1 MFENYL
7 NIHEVK
13 EIRSRSLVYFGCGAI
28 NKMADIAQQLAAR
41 GIKKVLVTSTPS
53 AYRVSGAWE
62 PTTKAL
68 ETQGIEYLLYNKVT
82 PNPETDMI
90 DEAVSQAKAFGAQ
103 AVIGIGGG
111 SPIDTAKS
119 AAILLAYPEQTAQA
133 LYEYQFTPEKAV
145 PIIAINLTHGTGSE
159 GNRVAVASIL
169 SKQYKP
175 AIAYDC
181 LYPTWSI
188 DDPALMTTL
197 PPKHILY
204 TSIDAVNHV
213 VEAATTKCTN
223 PFAISLARE
232 TIKIVVEYLPVA
244 MNDPKNLVAR
254 YHLAY
259 AALLAGISFDNGF
272 LHLTH
277 ALEHPLSSM
286 NPSVTHGLGLS
297 ILLPAVI
304 KNIYPDPAS
313 GSVLADILAPIVPGL
328 TGNADEAL
336 KAGQGVEK
344 WMAGLGADKKLQ
356 DEGFTEADID
366 RLVDLTFTTPSLP
379 VLLSVSPV
387 NADRALVGSIYRDS
401 FKPLSK

>member
-1 MFENYL
+1 
-7 NIHEVK
+7 
-13 EIRSRSLVYFGCGAI
+13 
-28 NKMADIAQQLAAR
+28 
-41 GIKKVLVTSTPS
+41 
-53 AYRVSGAWE
+53 
-62 PTTKAL
+62 
-68 ETQGIEYLLYNKVT
+68 
-82 PNPETDMI
+82 
-90 DEAVSQAKAFGAQ
+90 
-103 AVIGIGGG
+103 
-111 SPIDTAKS
+111 
-119 AAILLAYPEQTAQA
+119 
-133 LYEYQFTPEKAV
+133 
-145 PIIAINLTHGTGSE
+145 
-159 GNRVAVASIL
+159 
-169 SKQYKP
+169 
-175 AIAYDC
+175 
-181 LYPTWSI
+181 
-188 DDPALMTTL
+188 MTTL

-232 TIKIVVEYLPVA
+232 TIRIVVEYLPVA

-286 NPSVTHGLGLS
+286 KPSVTHGLGLS

-328 TGNADEAL
+328 TGNAGEAL

-366 RLVDLTFTTPSLP
+366 RLVNLTFTTPSLP

-387 NADRALVGSIYRDS
+387 NADRALVDSIYRDS